1 MTMLEGSL
9 LSALVLTPGVVG
21 VLLLMLAPREART
34 AHRFIGLV
42 ASLVTFGLSL
52 AAWSAF
58 DAGKLGFQLVE
69 QRPWIPAAGISYR
82 LGIDGIAMVLVLL
95 TALLQPLVMISSWSS
110 IKENVKGYVG
120 CMLLLE
126 TGMLGAFLATDLF
139 LFYVFWELM
148 LLPMYFIIGIWG
160 GERRVYATVK
170 FVLFTLAGSLLMLVG
185 ILYLGRE
192 YAAAHQGVWSFAYE
206 EIAKLKIATG
216 PGFWHNPQ
224 MLVFAAFAMAF
235 AIKIPVFPLHTWLP
249 DAHVEAPTGGSIV
262 LAGVLLKLGTFG
274 LMRYCRPLFP
284 DAWRQATPLFVTLA
298 VIGIIYGAL
307 VSWAQKDIKKLVA
320 YSSVS
325 HMGFIVLGLFAGTVI
340 STQGAVLQMVN
351 HGLSTGALFM
361 LVGVIYDRRHTRLI
375 EDYGGLA
382 AVMPVYTGAFLIATL
397 GSIGLPGLNGFVGEF
412 LILTGSFGVFKWATV
427 LASLGV
433 LLGAIYMLSMVQRV
447 FWNPLVHDE
456 NRTLADMSAREMIAF
471 APLAACMLWIGV
483 YPGPFLRLSEAAVK
497 ALVGGSL

>member
-1 MTMLEGSL
+1 MLSGSL
-9 LSALVLTPGVVG
+9 LSAIVLTPGIVG
-21 VLLLMLAPREART
+21 VLLLLLTPRQAT
-34 AHRFIGLV
+34 SLHRWVGLV
-42 ASLVTFGLSL
+42 TSLVTFGLALS
-52 AAWSAF
+52 AWSAF
-58 DAGKLGFQLVE
+58 DSARAGFQLVE
-69 QRPWIPAAGISYR
+69 QHAWIPAAGISYR
-82 LGIDGIAMVLVLL
+82 LGVDGVAMVLVLL
-95 TALLQPLVMISSWSS
+95 TTLLQPLVFISSWSS
-110 IKENVKGYVG
+110 IREHVKGYVS

-148 LLPMYFIIGIWG
+148 LLPMYFIIGVWG

-185 ILYLGRE
+185 ILYLGSLH
-192 YAAAHQGVWSFAYE
+192 AAANNGAWTFAYE
-206 EIAKLKIATG
+206 EIAKLAVPTG

-235 AIKIPVFPLHTWLP
+235 AIKVPVFPLHTWLP

-274 LMRYCRPLFP
+274 LLRYCRPLFP
-284 DAWRQATPLFVTLA
+284 EAWRAATPLFVTLA
-298 VIGIIYGAL
+298 VIAIIYGAL

-325 HMGFIVLGLFAGTVI
+325 HMGFIVLGLFAGTVVA
-340 STQGAVLQMVN
+340 TQGALLQMVN

-361 LVGVIYDRRHTRLI
+361 LVGVIYERRHTRLI

-382 AVMPVYTGAFLIATL
+382 AVMPFYTGAFMIATL

-412 LILTGSFGVFKWATV
+412 LILTGSFGVQRWATV
-427 LASLGV
+427 VASLGV
-433 LLGAIYMLSMVQRV
+433 LLGAVYMLSMVQRV
-447 FWNPLVHDE
+447 FWNELRHEE
-456 NRTLADMSAREMIAF
+456 NRGLQDLSWRETAAF
-471 APLAACMLWIGV
+471 APLGACMVWIGI
-483 YPGPFLRLSEAAVK
+483 YPGVLLRISEATVR